1 MVKLE
6 DLSLKVAKLE
16 ERVDNHIKFF
26 WTVVAFGGLW
36 LIAISGGL
44 LKISNDIGKL
54 PTALST
60 QLIKESEKSAN
71 AGQIKEASRS
81 VEMAATLMKAALQGK
96 VRPKADYFKNVSD
109 HLESLQS
116 SRLADQWGH
125 PVAGAEEFMNAI
137 EQAWTELANYR
148 SSLQPVP
155 PIPRNAITI
164 ISSSRGTSFPYTGS
178 PILYDG
184 PPGPI
189 LVFTIQA
196 QGSTVTNM
204 TLIAANPGAYQ
215 ALDGVVWT
223 NTTFVNVKI
232 KDEGLAPFELHNVKF
247 INCTFEINND
257 AKNGHLLAEYIAL
270 NWSTL
275 SKPLS

>member
-81 VEMAATLMKAALQGK
+81 IEMAATLMKAARQSE

-109 HLESLQS
+109 HLKSLRSSPLTDQS
-116 SRLADQWGH
+116 GH
-125 PVAGAEEFMNAI
+125 PVAGAEELMDDI
-137 EQAWTELANYR
+137 DQAWMALANYR

-155 PIPRNAITI
+155 SIPRIPKLLHQAFQPVLAFLLL
-164 ISSSRGTSFPYTGS
+164 G
-178 PILYDG
+178 
-184 PPGPI
+184 
-189 LVFTIQA
+189 IQRFCS
-196 QGSTVTNM
+196 QV
-204 TLIAANPGAYQ
+204 Q
-215 ALDGVVWT
+215 A
-223 NTTFVNVKI
+223 
-232 KDEGLAPFELHNVKF
+232 P
-247 INCTFEINND
+247 C
-257 AKNGHLLAEYIAL
+257 
-270 NWSTL
+270 
-275 SKPLS
+275 